1 MGQRKRIGLI
11 YNYYENWIAGTYY
24 IENIIL
30 ALNTLADYQKPL
42 FLIYVQNK
50 ALFNQL
56 KNKVN
61 YPYLIYKSTSIKY
74 NINENNINK
83 ISQNS
88 NSKFEFIFPNPD
100 KDFFN
105 RIDQNKKLYWIPDFQ
120 EDHLPYFFSNNE
132 IIYRKNKQLE
142 LAQCAKRIVLSSN
155 DAYNDFVR
163 LYPLSDAKIF
173 ILPFVVHKH
182 LAKVDMELIK
192 ELMKKYDI
200 ISDFLLVPNQ
210 LWVHKNHKTVLYA
223 VKNLAKE
230 GSPIQII
237 FTGKEDDYRFPNYP
251 SEIRQLVKELGI
263 QKQAKFIGF
272 IPKDELE
279 NLILAAKAII
289 QPSLFEGWSTVIEEA
304 KRYNKFII
312 ASDIPIHLEQLEN
325 YPNKDFF
332 LKTDPLNLAE
342 KLKALTNSE
351 INVQEY
357 NYDRDIEIFC
367 QKFLNIFSD

>member
-1 MGQRKRIGLI
+1 
-11 YNYYENWIAGTYY
+11 
-24 IENIIL
+24 
-30 ALNTLADYQKPL
+30 
-42 FLIYVQNK
+42 
-50 ALFNQL
+50 
-56 KNKVN
+56 
-61 YPYLIYKSTSIKY
+61 
-74 NINENNINK
+74 
-83 ISQNS
+83 
-88 NSKFEFIFPNPD
+88 
-100 KDFFN
+100 
-105 RIDQNKKLYWIPDFQ
+105 
-120 EDHLPYFFSNNE
+120 
-132 IIYRKNKQLE
+132 
-142 LAQCAKRIVLSSN
+142 
-155 DAYNDFVR
+155 
-163 LYPLSDAKIF
+163 
-173 ILPFVVHKH
+173 
-182 LAKVDMELIK
+182 
-192 ELMKKYDI
+192 MKKYDI